1 MLQPLKILISS
12 STGNFSTNIY
22 LDCGFTSKQLHVDSS
37 QLFNSS
43 RGLKNDIVYVSVIIL
58 TILSQNCFIS
68 LYVIEYGMNMFV

>member
-1 MLQPLKILISS
+1 M
-12 STGNFSTNIY
+12 
-22 LDCGFTSKQLHVDSS
+22 DSS
-37 QLFNSS
+37 QLFISLLKVEIMLNTGINSS